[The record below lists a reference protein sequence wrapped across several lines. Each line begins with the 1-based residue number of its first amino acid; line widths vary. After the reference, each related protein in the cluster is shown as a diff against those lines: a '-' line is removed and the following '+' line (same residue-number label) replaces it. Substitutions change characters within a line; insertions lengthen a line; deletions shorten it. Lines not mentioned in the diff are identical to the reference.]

1 MTQMHIGV
9 PREVVPGETRVAL
22 TPNEVRSLTAEGH
35 QIVVEHGAGD
45 RAGHPDNEYLDAGAL
60 SGDRANAFNADIVL
74 QVHLAGAGNR
84 AFDSDFDFDQDLKR
98 TRRSAVLVGLANPL
112 SHPEP
117 VRRLA
122 EHGVTTFSLDLL
134 PRITR
139 AQAMDVLSS
148 QSSIAGYRAAL
159 IAAERVDKLLPMM
172 TTAAGSIAPARVLVL
187 GAGVAGLQS
196 IATARRL
203 GAVVHAYDIRAAAR
217 EQVESVG
224 GIFVDL
230 PLDTSTAEGS
240 GGYAQAQQE
249 EFYARQREVLGNE
262 VAAADVVIAT
272 AQVPGRPAPVLIT
285 EDMVR
290 AMRPGS
296 VLVDAA
302 AAQGGNCALSVADET
317 IERFGVSIIA
327 PTNLPAGAAA
337 HASRLYARN
346 IANFTR
352 HLLGDDGPRLTVD
365 DPIIRDTL
373 LTRDGQVVHAGL
385 RTLLGVDVPDA
396 PATGALHTVT
406 AERN

>member
-22 TPNEVRSLTAEGH
+22 TPNEVRSLTEEGH

-45 RAGHPDNEYLDAGAL
+45 RAGHPDSEYLAAGAL
-60 SGDRANAFNADIVL
+60 PGARAEAFSADIVL
-74 QVHLAGAGNR
+74 QVHLTGAGSH
-84 AFDSDFDFDQDLKR
+84 ASDSDLAQDLKL

-112 SHPEP
+112 SHPDP

-122 EHGVTTFSLDLL
+122 EHGVAAFSLDLL

-148 QSSIAGYRAAL
+148 QSAVAGYRAVL
-159 IAAERVDKLLPMM
+159 IAAERVDKMLPMM

-224 GIFVDL
+224 GIFVNL
-230 PLDTSTAEGS
+230 PLDTSSAEGS

-262 VAAADVVIAT
+262 VAAADIVIAT
-272 AQVPGRPAPVLIT
+272 AQVPGKPAPVLIT

-296 VLVDAA
+296 VIVDAA
-302 AAQGGNCALSVADET
+302 AAQGGNCALSVPDET
-317 IERFGVSIIA
+317 IELLGVSITA

-352 HLLGDDGPRLTVD
+352 HLLGDGGPQLTAD

-373 LTRDGQVVHAGL
+373 LTRDGQVVHARL
-385 RTLLGVDVPDA
+385 RTLLGLDTPDA
-396 PATGALHTVT
+396 LAVGHAVT